1 MRIGVIT
8 FHCSYNF
15 GSALQAVA
23 LKSLLDKLGH
33 QSMVIDYR
41 GRDFE
46 KYRLLPT
53 YSKRALLDSV
63 LHFSRNRKRAEAF
76 ESFMSGHMDLT
87 RRFSWHD
94 EGKLD
99 ELQGDFDCFVCGSD
113 QIWNLDCTDGPVG
126 PYFLSFAGDR
136 RRVAY
141 APSIAHT
148 HFRDGV
154 FGLAQREGVAGWLS
168 RFYAISVREAATVSL
183 FQPLVDRPISVC
195 LDPTLMLDRDDYE
208 PMLEGAGDIGD
219 PSSSLFVYMLER
231 NDALVSYAD
240 GMAQELG
247 CGIQYVSAQR
257 LPFRSP
263 SRNLYGVGPAEFLA
277 LVARSRAV
285 VTNSFHA
292 TVFSLLFD
300 RPFRTLATRESGS
313 RMVEL
318 LENLGLSSHLTDGT
332 EAPEVFAPGGDRV
345 ARGLE
350 PLRESSLA
358 FLENALGEA

>member
-1 MRIGVIT
+1 MKVGIIT

-23 LKSLLDKLGH
+23 LKYLLNKLGH
-33 QSMVIDYR
+33 QSKVIDYR

-46 KYRLLPT
+46 KYLLLPT

-63 LHFSRNRKRAEAF
+63 FHFPENKRRAVAF
-76 ESFMSGHMDLT
+76 ESFMRDHMDLT
-87 RRFSWHD
+87 RRFTWRN
-94 EGKLD
+94 EYELD
-99 ELQGDFDCFVCGSD
+99 ELQSDFDCFVCGSD
-113 QIWNLDCTDGPVG
+113 QIWNLDCTDGPIG

-136 RRVAY
+136 GRIAY

-154 FGLAQREGVAGWLS
+154 FGPAQKKEVAGWLS
-168 RFYAISVREAATVSL
+168 RFDAISVREAATVCM
-183 FQPLVDRPISVC
+183 FQPLVDSPISVC
-195 LDPTLMLDRDDYE
+195 LDPTLMLDRSDYA
-208 PMLEGAGDIGD
+208 PMLEGAKDIGD
-219 PSSSLFVYMLER
+219 PSGSLFVYMLEH

-240 GMAQELG
+240 RIAQELC
-247 CGIQYVSAQR
+247 CGIQYVSGQR

-263 SRNLYGVGPAEFLA
+263 SRNLYGVGPSEFLA

-300 RPFRTLATRESGS
+300 RPFHTLATRESGS

-318 LENLGLSSHLTDGT
+318 LGNLGLSSHLTDGSGHLDVT
-332 EAPEVFAPGGDRV
+332 EPGEDRV
-345 ARGLE
+345 ARGLA

-358 FLENALGEA
+358 FLEDALGEA